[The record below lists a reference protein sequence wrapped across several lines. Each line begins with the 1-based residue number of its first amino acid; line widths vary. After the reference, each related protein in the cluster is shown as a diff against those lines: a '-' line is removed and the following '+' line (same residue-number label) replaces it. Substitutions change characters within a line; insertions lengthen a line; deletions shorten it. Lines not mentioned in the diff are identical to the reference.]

1 MKKQTQ
7 DESKKG
13 TFLQWHPAFFA
24 GIQIELEDEADKL
37 TFERE
42 YALSTKP
49 MLIDVVIIKK
59 NTEDAIKKNIGRIF
73 KKYNIIEYKSPDD
86 YLSID
91 DFYKVYGYACF
102 YKSSASKQDY
112 ISANELTIT
121 FVSKSYPRK
130 MVKHLKKIKGY
141 SIKQVDK
148 GIYYIFGDLFPMQLI
163 VTSRLSPNNNL
174 WLSSLTNDLEGHGII
189 NTISNEYKKHKREE
203 LYKSMMNIIIRANK
217 EVFKEERDMCEAI
230 LELFEDEVNIRTAKA
245 RNEGKM
251 EGKMEG
257 KLEGRLEERK
267 EGVKSMINSCKALG
281 ASKEKVLELLVMNS
295 KITQDEAMD
304 YIEKYW

>member
-37 TFERE
+37 TFKRE
-42 YALSTKP
+42 HALSTKP

-73 KKYNIIEYKSPDD
+73 RQHNIVEYKSPDD

-148 GIYYIFGDLFPMQLI
+148 GIYYIFGDFFPMQLI
-163 VTSRLSPNNNL
+163 VTSRLSSKNNL
-174 WLSSLTNDLEGHGII
+174 WLSSLTNDLKERGIV

-203 LYKSMMNIIIRANK
+203 LYKSIMNIIIRANK
-217 EVFKEERDMCEAI
+217 TVFKEERDMCEAI

-245 RNEGKM
+245 RN
-251 EGKMEG
+251 
-257 KLEGRLEERK
+257 EGRLEERK

>member
-13 TFLQWHPAFFA
+13 TLLQWHPAFFA

-73 KKYNIIEYKSPDD
+73 KKHNIVEYKSPDD

-148 GIYYIFGDLFPMQLI
+148 GIYYIFGDFFPMQLI
-163 VTSRLSPNNNL
+163 VTSRLSSKNNL
-174 WLSSLTNDLEGHGII
+174 WLSSLTNDLKERGIV

-203 LYKSMMNIIIRANK
+203 LYKSIMNIIIRANK
-217 EVFKEERDMCEAI
+217 TVFKEERDMCEAI

-245 RNEGKM
+245 RNEGKI
-251 EGKMEG
+251 EG

>member
-1 MKKQTQ
+1 MQL
-7 DESKKG
+7 
-13 TFLQWHPAFFA
+13 FL
-24 GIQIELEDEADKL
+24 
-37 TFERE
+37 
-42 YALSTKP
+42 
-49 MLIDVVIIKK
+49 
-59 NTEDAIKKNIGRIF
+59 NI
-73 KKYNIIEYKSPDD
+73 
-86 YLSID
+86 
-91 DFYKVYGYACF
+91 
-102 YKSSASKQDY
+102 
-112 ISANELTIT
+112 
-121 FVSKSYPRK
+121 
-130 MVKHLKKIKGY
+130 KKIKGY

-163 VTSRLSPNNNL
+163 VTSRLSPKNNL
-174 WLSSLTNDLEGHGII
+174 WLSSLTNDLKERGIV

-203 LYKSMMNIIIRANK
+203 LYKSIMNIIIRANK
-217 EVFKEERDMCEAI
+217 TVFKEERDMCEAI

-245 RNEGKM
+245 RN

>member
-13 TFLQWHPAFFA
+13 TLLQWHPVFFA

-59 NTEDAIKKNIGRIF
+59 NTEGAIKKNIGRIF
-73 KKYNIIEYKSPDD
+73 KKHNIVEYKSPDD

-148 GIYYIFGDLFPMQLI
+148 GIYYIFGDFFPMQLI
-163 VTSRLSPNNNL
+163 VTSRLSSKNNL
-174 WLSSLTNDLEGHGII
+174 WLSSLTNDLKERGIV

-203 LYKSMMNIIIRANK
+203 LYKSIMNVIIRANK
-217 EVFKEERDMCEAI
+217 TVFKEERDMCEAI

-245 RNEGKM
+245 RNEGKI
-251 EGKMEG
+251 EGKI
-257 KLEGRLEERK
+257 EGRLEERK
-267 EGVKSMINSCKALG
+267 EGVKSMINSCKVLG

>member
-13 TFLQWHPAFFA
+13 TLLQWHPAFFA

-37 TFERE
+37 TFKRE
-42 YALSTKP
+42 HALSTKP

-73 KKYNIIEYKSPDD
+73 KKHNIIEYKSPDD

-102 YKSSASKQDY
+102 YKSSASKQDF

-163 VTSRLSPNNNL
+163 VTSKLSPKNNL
-174 WLSSLTNDLEGHGII
+174 WLSSLTNDLKERGIV

-203 LYKSMMNIIIRANK
+203 LYKSIMNIIIRANK
-217 EVFKEERDMCEAI
+217 TVFKEERDMCEAI

-251 EGKMEG
+251 EGKI
-257 KLEGRLEERK
+257 EGRLEERK
-267 EGVKSMINSCKALG
+267 EGVKSMINSCKSLG